1 MTNTGLLFIKNN
13 ITEKPAHN
21 TIGEDFMAIN
31 FIRAIIIYIFIIIA
45 VRLMGKR
52 QVGELKPHELV
63 ITILLSAVAVIPLE
77 DNSMP
82 LANCL
87 VPILLFISME
97 IIVSVISM
105 KSLWFRNLIQGRP
118 IFIIRNGKLDQ
129 KKLKEMR
136 FTIDDVVDAL
146 RQKDIFDLSEIED
159 AIIETNG
166 TITVLPKAQYKPLTP
181 SDVELPVKEKGIP
194 ITIVMDGKPV
204 NEYFNEYKIQDS
216 EIELILQNID
226 MNIEK
231 IMLLTVDDS
240 GNTFLIEKQTNKS
253 I

>member
-1 MTNTGLLFIKNN
+1 
-13 ITEKPAHN
+13 
-21 TIGEDFMAIN
+21 MAIN

-105 KSLWFRNLIQGRP
+105 KSLWFRNIIQGRP

-181 SDVELPVKEKGIP
+181 NSIELPVKEKGIP

-204 NEYFNEYKIQDS
+204 NEYFNEYKIKDS
-216 EIELILQNID
+216 KIELILQDVDVD
-226 MNIEK
+226 MKK
-231 IMLLTVDDS
+231 IMLLTVDGS
-240 GNTFLIEKQTNKS
+240 GNTFLIEKETN